1 MSVKRLFKIQTIT
14 FILSFLALCNFATAQ
29 GTIKGY
35 IFDKVTRA
43 PLIGAIV
50 IVPGTQIGAT
60 ADTSGY
66 FIFTP
71 TGKADS
77 LQISFIGYNTI
88 TVKARPSLTIFLEP
102 SANSLQAV
110 VITALGNKT
119 TLLRAP
125 EPVTIVTHDM
135 LVQQASSN
143 VIDAIALQPGINQ
156 ITTGPGISKPEI
168 NGLGFNRVLTLFDG
182 ERQEDFQWGD
192 EHGILIDPYAVY
204 NAEIIRGP
212 ASLQYGANA
221 VAGVLS
227 FKSEP
232 LPQSGTIQGSVLTE
246 YQTNNGMIGTSFDVA
261 GNNNGFVWGIRAS
274 NEEAHCYSDP
284 KDGYVWGTAYNQD
297 NIRAVVGFEKSWG
310 YSHLSFSTL
319 HRQAEIADG
328 NRDSATG
335 KFEFDNPQS
344 NGYGSPQYYS
354 NSNAPSPALVGT
366 LIPGT
371 GQVFPTRANFFS
383 YNPDISVYQV
393 LDHDMVWWQNSI
405 NLNKG
410 TIGADIGYTQSHR
423 QEIDS
428 GSIAAENMTV
438 HDIPYS
444 FKYQISGDSSG
455 LKFTGGVNGI
465 YEFEN
470 NAAEPPA
477 PYIGD
482 FEIPNYTDFDIGGYG
497 ILEKDYKNLTLSG
510 GLRYDYRG
518 IAGQSMYLSNI
529 NTPGQAVVP
538 ERTPGATQQFPGFDR
553 SYTGLSG
560 SIGGTYLLPE
570 YNYVKLNIAKSYRA
584 PSISELTSNE
594 LDPANIYRQG
604 NPNLKAESGY
614 EADVAYGN
622 NGRDINFEVDGFAN
636 YIANFIF
643 DNRISNYNGT
653 GDSVH
658 DNAPVYK
665 YQAFDA
671 IIGGVTA
678 YFNIH
683 PAGSKWFELDNGF
696 TYTYSYF
703 LHQGSSDSTLH
714 VPWTP
719 APRLTS
725 QVKFK
730 LNDRHKSILRKT
742 YFAFGLAKYWAQNDI
757 YSALYNELPS
767 VPYTLYNAGIGA
779 NFINRKTGGTICS
792 FYVNCTNLTNLA
804 YIDHTSRM
812 QYFWEYNGTSQ
823 YSALPPANYGKGSA
837 VVTIPSEGIYN
848 MGRNIGFKLLFPIGG
863 HKTSDTEMKGIE

>member
-1 MSVKRLFKIQTIT
+1 MIKRTLLKIQIIA
-14 FILSFLALCNFATAQ
+14 FIASFLAIANVTVAQ
-29 GTIKGY
+29 TVIKGKVL
-35 IFDKVTRA
+35 DKGTRQ
-43 PLIGAIV
+43 PLVGADV
-50 IVPGTQIGAT
+50 VVPGTHIGAST
-60 ADTSGY
+60 DTSGN
-66 FIFTP
+66 FIFT
-71 TGKADS
+71 TIGKVDS
-77 LQISFIGYNTI
+77 LNISFLGYKTI
-88 TVKARPSLTIFLEP
+88 TVKAGPSLTILLEP
-102 SANSLQAV
+102 TSGSLQEAV
-110 VITALGNKT
+110 VTALGIKT
-119 TLLRAP
+119 TAQRAP
-125 EPVTIVTHDM
+125 LPVTIVTHDM
-135 LVQQASSN
+135 LIQQASSN
-143 VIDAIALQPGINQ
+143 VIDAIALQPGINE

-204 NAEIIRGP
+204 NVEIIRGA

-221 VAGVLS
+221 VAGVVS
-227 FKSEP
+227 FKSAP
-232 LPQSGTIQGSVLTE
+232 LPDPGTIQGSVLTE

-261 GNNNGFVWGIRAS
+261 GNNKGFVWDIRGS
-274 NEEAHCYSDP
+274 QEEAHCYSDP

-297 NIRAVVGFEKSWG
+297 NIRALIGIDRDWG
-310 YSHLSFSTL
+310 YSHLSFSSL

-354 NSNAPSPALVGT
+354 NANAPSPGLVGT

-371 GQVFPTRANFFS
+371 GQIYPTRANFFS
-383 YNPDISVYQV
+383 YNPNISVYQV

-405 NLNKG
+405 NAGKG
-410 TIGADIGYTQSHR
+410 SIGADIGFTQSQR

-428 GSIAAENMTV
+428 GTIAAENMTV

-444 FKYQISGDSSG
+444 FKYQVAGDSSG
-455 LKFTGGVNGI
+455 LKFSGGVNGI
-465 YEFEN
+465 YEFES
-470 NAAEPPA
+470 NAPEPPA

-482 FEIPNYTDFDIGGYG
+482 FEIPNYTDFDIGGYA
-497 ILEKDYKNLTLSG
+497 ILEKDFKNLTLNG

-518 IAGQSMYLSNI
+518 IMGQSMYLSNI
-529 NTPGQAVVP
+529 NTPSQTVVP
-538 ERTPGATQQFPGFDR
+538 EGTPGATQQFPGFDR
-553 SYTGLSG
+553 TYTGLSASAG
-560 SIGGTYLLPE
+560 ATYQLPE
-570 YNYVKLNIAKSYRA
+570 HNYVKINVAKSYRA

-604 NPNLKAESGY
+604 DPNLKAESGY
-614 EADVAYGN
+614 EADVAYGY
-622 NGRDINFEVDGFAN
+622 NGRDVNFEVDGFAN
-636 YIANFIF
+636 YINNFIF
-643 DNRISNYNGT
+643 DNRISNAAGT
-653 GDSVH
+653 GDSIH
-658 DNAPVYK
+658 DGAPVYK

-671 IIGGVTA
+671 VLAGISA

-683 PAGSKWFELDNGF
+683 PADTRWFELDNGF

-725 QVKFK
+725 EAKFK
-730 LNDRHKSILRKT
+730 LNDRHNSILRKT

-767 VPYTLYNAGIGA
+767 APYTLYNAGIGT
-779 NFINRKTGGTICS
+779 NFVNRKTGRTICS

-823 YSALPPANYGKGSA
+823 YSALPPTNYGKSSA

-863 HKTSDTEMKGIE
+863 HKVSDTEIKGIE